1 MNGFWLKLRLKKR
14 WGFVIYRIDYSS
26 GADWTKFLEMYE
38 TFSDQGLPSSDDE
51 DGRRDAKLRRQMSW
65 QNNKP
70 QFDAATIAQL
80 RLHFRE
86 WAASENLLRQRES
99 PELHML
105 MVVDKDVLDKVCILP
120 TLGHFPDSGAFSR
133 KGGQYSGSTVPDFWN

>member
-1 MNGFWLKLRLKKR
+1 
-14 WGFVIYRIDYSS
+14 
-26 GADWTKFLEMYE
+26 MYE

-105 MVVDKDVLDKVCILP
+105 MVVDKDVLDKVNTWRSPDPNYPPHSVLEASHQVCILP
-120 TLGHFPDSGAFSR
+120 TLGHFPDCGAFSR